1 MVKWTEILSHLSS
14 SFFFFSVLRIK
25 SRAVKKY
32 STPEPD
38 PQPLGFWG
46 RVSLCRRGWLEIH
59 NPSPQLPKCWGYSAV
74 HWGYRAVHFTHPG
87 QVLIIFF
94 APCFPSA
101 KQALYHRATSPAVFV
116 LLLCCSSS
124 VVASYLQT
132 DSLVILAFQLL
143 SDTMS
148 RLPTVKKCTHRDR
161 KQTWEEYCVSIHT
174 RRFGYCSYHAWSL
187 PVHENVLKIENQ
199 I

>member
-1 MVKWTEILSHLSS
+1 MNRVLSHLSL
-14 SFFFFSVLRIK
+14 SFFFFLVLRIK

-38 PQPLGFWG
+38 PQPLSLGG
-46 RVSLCRRGWLEIH
+46 RVSLCRSGWLEIH
-59 NPSPQLPKCWGYSAV
+59 NPSPWLPKCWGYSV
-74 HWGYRAVHFTHPG
+74 VHFPHPG

-94 APCFPSA
+94 APCVSSA
-101 KQALYHRATSPAVFV
+101 KQVLYHWATSPAVFV
-116 LLLCCSSS
+116 LSLCCSVS
-124 VVASYLQT
+124 VVASYLET
-132 DSLVILAFQLL
+132 ESLVSLAFQLL
-143 SDTMS
+143 SNTMS
-148 RLPTVKKCTHRDR
+148 REPTVKKYTHRDR
-161 KQTWEEYCVSIHT
+161 KQTWEKYCVSIHT